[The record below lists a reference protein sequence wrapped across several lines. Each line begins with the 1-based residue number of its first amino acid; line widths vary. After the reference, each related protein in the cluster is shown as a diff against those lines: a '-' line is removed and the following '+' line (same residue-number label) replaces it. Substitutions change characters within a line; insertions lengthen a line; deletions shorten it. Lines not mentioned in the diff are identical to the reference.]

1 MSDELVIETEGLT
14 RYFGRQA
21 AVDSLDLWVPK
32 GAVVGLLGR
41 NGAGKTTTIKMLMG
55 LLRPSRGRSAVLGC
69 DSTEFTPD
77 VLGRIGYLPEG
88 HPTFGWM
95 TLDGAAR
102 FFRAASP
109 RWRQEI
115 LDRAVDY
122 FGLPREAKL
131 RSLSRGQRAQAA
143 LVLTAARDP
152 DLLVLDDP
160 TQGVDPVARRELL
173 AALVELI
180 HRQDRTVLLSSH
192 LLGDVERICDR
203 VVVIDRGVMRADCP
217 VDTFKEAIR
226 RVEVPQGEDWAELP
240 GMLWVEERPESCVL
254 TFVDTDGSTL
264 LRVRERAGDEVAEAE
279 LNLEEAFIAFTSDR
293 RKRTLDWGGGQ

>member
-1 MSDELVIETEGLT
+1 MSEQPAIQTDGLT
-14 RYFGRQA
+14 RCFRRQA
-21 AVDSLDLWVPK
+21 AVDSLDLRVPK

-55 LLRPSRGRSAVLGC
+55 LLKPTRGCATVLGC
-69 DSTEFTPD
+69 DSRELSPA
-77 VLGRIGYLPEG
+77 VLRRIGYLPEG

-95 TLDGAAR
+95 TLDKAAR
-102 FFRAASP
+102 FFRSASP
-109 RWRQEI
+109 RWRQEV
-115 LDRAVDY
+115 LDNVVDY
-122 FGLPREAKL
+122 FGLPRDAKL
-131 RSLSRGQRAQAA
+131 RTLSRGQRAQAA

-180 HRQDRTVLLSSH
+180 QPGERTLLLSSH
-192 LLGDVERICDR
+192 LLDDVERICDR

-217 VDTFKEAIR
+217 VDTFKESIR
-226 RVEVPQGEDWAELP
+226 RVEVPPDEGWADFP
-240 GMLWVEERPESCVL
+240 GMLWVEGRRESCVL

-264 LRVRERAGDEVAEAE
+264 ERVRDRAGDEVAEAE

-293 RKRTLDWGGGQ
+293 RKRTLDWGGDR